1 MKEISDKKRKELV
14 HVGYSETLTKEDMKI
29 ILKTF
34 EKYFIDKN
42 YILMIN
48 TLAKNSPSFPMN
60 QRETSNPR
68 NRVMN

>member
-42 YILMIN
+42 YILMMTAFFN
-48 TLAKNSPSFPMN
+48 TNENDMK
-60 QRETSNPR
+60 QG
-68 NRVMN
+68 